1 MAYIGLKHPVFAPIT
16 SEPANSLP
24 TYGTGLVVGMAI
36 AADVSIELSDAKL
49 AADDTI
55 AEIENG
61 FVSGTITMGVDD
73 LSDAVLKAW
82 LGVQDAS
89 LGGEATLREAATY
102 DSPQGG
108 FGYYRVRKKA
118 GVRSYRAFW
127 YHKTKWGQPGEN
139 AATKPNGSIEW
150 QTPTIEGE
158 IMTALDLAS
167 SWRDQATFT
176 NEADAI
182 AWLDGLAGVPTTES
196 TGLSALELTGTGGT
210 LSPSFASGVRYYT
223 FDGVTATAVT
233 VKATAAEHTLK
244 LYVDGV
250 FAQNL
255 TSGDASDS
263 IAMAS
268 VGSKK
273 LTITAQ
279 ELGKTVQTT
288 EIVVVKTA

>member
-1 MAYIGLKHPVFAPIT
+1 MAYIGLKHPVFAPIAT
-16 SEPANSLP
+16 EPANSLP

-61 FVSGTITMGVDD
+61 FVSGTISMGVDD
-73 LSDAVLKAW
+73 VSDAVLKAW

-102 DSPQGG
+102 DSPEGG

-127 YHKTKWGQPGEN
+127 YHKTKWGMPGEN
-139 AATKPNGSIEW
+139 AATKPDGSIEW

-176 NEADAI
+176 SEADAI
-182 AWLDGLAGVPTTES
+182 AWLDGLAGVPTSES
-196 TGLSALELTGTGGT
+196 TGLSGLEMAGAGGT
-210 LSPSFASGVRYYT
+210 LSPAFAAGVRYYT
-223 FDGVTATAVT
+223 FDGVTATGVT
-233 VKATAAEHTLK
+233 VKATAADHSLK

-250 FAQNL
+250 FSQNL
-255 TSGDASDS
+255 TSGQASDT
-263 IAMAS
+263 IAMAE

-273 LTITAQ
+273 LTVIAQ
-279 ELGKTVQTT
+279 ELGKTSQVT
-288 EIVVVKTA
+288 EIVVVKTT

>member
-1 MAYIGLKHPVFAPIT
+1 MAYIGLKHPVFAPIA

-61 FVSGTITMGVDD
+61 FVSGTISMGVDD
-73 LSDAVLKAW
+73 LSDAALKAW
-82 LGVQDAS
+82 LGVQEAS
-89 LGGEATLREAATY
+89 LGGEATIRNAATY
-102 DSPQGG
+102 DSPEGG

-118 GVRSYRAFW
+118 GVRSYRAYW
-127 YHKTKWGQPGEN
+127 YHKTKWGIPSEN
-139 AATKPNGSIEW
+139 AATKPDGSIEW

-158 IMTALDLAS
+158 IMTALDTAA
-167 SWRDQATFT
+167 SWRDEVTFA

-182 AWLDGLAGVPTTES
+182 AWLDGLAGVPTEVS
-196 TGLSALELTGTGGT
+196 SGLSGLSMAGTGGT
-210 LSPSFASGVRYYT
+210 LSPTFGASVRYYT
-223 FDGVTATAVT
+223 FGGVTAAAVT
-233 VKATAAEHTLK
+233 VTPTAADHTIK
-244 LYVDGV
+244 LYIDGV
-250 FAQNL
+250 YSQDIV
-255 TSGDASDS
+255 SGEASAS
-263 IAMAS
+263 IPMS
-268 VGSKK
+268 IGTKK

-288 EIVVVKTA
+288 EIIVEKVS

>member
-1 MAYIGLKHPVFAPIT
+1 MAYIGLKHPVFAPIA

-36 AADVSIELSDAKL
+36 AADVTIERSDAKL

-82 LGVQDAS
+82 LGAQEAS
-89 LGGEATLREAATY
+89 LGGEATIRNAATY
-102 DSPQGG
+102 DSPEGG

-118 GVRSYRAFW
+118 GVRSYRAYW
-127 YHKTKWGQPGEN
+127 YHKTKWGIPSEN
-139 AATKPNGSIEW
+139 AATKPDGSIEW

-158 IMTALDLAS
+158 ILTALDLAN
-167 SWRDQATFT
+167 SWRDEVTFD

-182 AWLDGLAGVPTTES
+182 AWLDGLAGVPTSES
-196 TGLSALELTGTGGT
+196 SGLSGLELVGTGGT
-210 LSPSFASGVRYYT
+210 LSPAFGPSVRYYT
-223 FDGVTATAVT
+223 FDGVTAAAVT
-233 VKATAAEHTLK
+233 AKATAADHTLK
-244 LYVDGV
+244 LYIDGI
-250 FAQNL
+250 FSQNL
-255 TSGDASDS
+255 TSGEASAS
-263 IAMAS
+263 IPVA
-268 VGSKK
+268 VGSTK

-279 ELGKTVQTT
+279 EAGKTVQTT
-288 EIVVVKTA
+288 EIIVVKTT

>member
-1 MAYIGLKHPVFAPIT
+1 MAYIGLKHPVFAPIAT
-16 SEPANSLP
+16 EPANSLP

-61 FVSGTITMGVDD
+61 FVSGTISMNVDD
-73 LSDAVLKAW
+73 LSDAALKAW

-102 DSPQGG
+102 DSPEGG

-127 YHKTKWGQPGEN
+127 YHKTKWGMPGEN
-139 AATKPNGSIEW
+139 ATTKPDGSIEW
-150 QTPTIEGE
+150 QTPTIEGQV
-158 IMTALDLAS
+158 MTALDLAS
-167 SWRDQATFT
+167 SWRDQATFVS
-176 NEADAI
+176 EADAI
-182 AWLDGLAGVPTTES
+182 AWLDGLAGVPTSVS
-196 TGLSALELTGTGGT
+196 TGLSGLSLTGTNGT
-210 LSPSFASGVRYYT
+210 LSPAFGAAVRYYT
-223 FDGVTATAVT
+223 FGGVTATAVT
-233 VKATAAEHTLK
+233 VTPTAASHTIK

-250 FAQNL
+250 YSQDIV
-255 TSGDASDS
+255 SGETSDS
-263 IAMAS
+263 IPMAI
-268 VGSKK
+268 GTKK

-288 EIVVVKTA
+288 EIIVEKVS

>member
-1 MAYIGLKHPVFAPIT
+1 MAYIGLKHPVFAPII

-36 AADVSIELSDAKL
+36 GADVSIELSDAKL

-61 FVSGTITMGVDD
+61 FVSGTISMNVDD
-73 LSDAVLKAW
+73 LSDAALKAW
-82 LGVQDAS
+82 LGVQES
-89 LGGEATLREAATY
+89 TLGGEATLREAATY

-127 YHKTKWGQPGEN
+127 YHKTKWGMPGEN
-139 AATKPNGSIEW
+139 AATKPDGSIEW

-158 IMTALDLAS
+158 IMTALDQDN

-182 AWLDGLAGVPTTES
+182 GWLDGLAGVPTVES
-196 TGLSALELTGTGGT
+196 TGLSDLSMAGTGGT
-210 LSPSFASGVRYYT
+210 LSPAFGAAVRYYT
-223 FDGVTATAVT
+223 FSGVTAAAVTVTATA
-233 VKATAAEHTLK
+233 ADHTLK
-244 LYVDGV
+244 LYVDG
-250 FAQNL
+250 AYTQTL
-255 TSGDASDS
+255 TSGEASNS
-263 IAMAS
+263 IALA
-268 VGSKK
+268 VGTKK

-288 EIVVVKTA
+288 EIIVEKIS

>member
-1 MAYIGLKHPVFAPIT
+1 MAYIGLKHPVFAPIAT
-16 SEPANSLP
+16 DVSGSLP

-36 AADVSIELSDAKL
+36 GADVSIELSDAKL

-61 FVSGTITMGVDD
+61 FVSGTISMNVDD
-73 LSDAVLKAW
+73 ISDAALIAW
-82 LGVQDAS
+82 LGIQES
-89 LGGEATLREAATY
+89 TLGGEATLREAATY
-102 DSPQGG
+102 DSPEGG

-118 GVRSYRAFW
+118 GVRSYRAYW
-127 YHKTKWGQPGEN
+127 YHKTKWGMPGES
-139 AATKPNGSIEW
+139 AATKPDGSIEW

-158 IMTALDLAS
+158 IMTALDTAA

-182 AWLDGLAGVPTTES
+182 AWLDGLAGVPTSVS
-196 TGLSALELTGTGGT
+196 TGLSALSLTGTNGT
-210 LSPSFASGVRYYT
+210 LSPAFGAAVRYYT
-223 FDGVTATAVT
+223 FGGVTATAVT
-233 VKATAAEHTLK
+233 VTPTAASHTIK

-250 FAQNL
+250 YSQDIV
-255 TSGDASDS
+255 SGEASTS
-263 IAMAS
+263 IAMA
-268 VGSKK
+268 VGTKK

-288 EIVVVKTA
+288 EIIVEKVS